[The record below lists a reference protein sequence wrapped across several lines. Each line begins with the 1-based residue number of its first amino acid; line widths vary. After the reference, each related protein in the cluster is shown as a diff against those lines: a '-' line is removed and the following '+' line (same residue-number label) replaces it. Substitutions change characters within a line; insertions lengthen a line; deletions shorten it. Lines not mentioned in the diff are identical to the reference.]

1 MQRRSSQLEMRPQS
15 SWELNGKKNVRL
27 AEIQSLASAIQM
39 QSVLTNGAT
48 KRAEN
53 RPLTKFSGK
62 MNWMKL

>member
-1 MQRRSSQLEMRPQS
+1 M
-15 SWELNGKKNVRL
+15 KNVRL

-53 RPLTKFSGK
+53 RPLTKFSELDEV
-62 MNWMKL
+62 MNI